1 MKQYFLFFLSLICVI
16 ILLGDDLYARQ
27 FRGSSSNS
35 RKTMYQSPSQT
46 RTPPVQ
52 KQASPSSNVKG
63 IAEGSANSTVRADQ
77 KAASD
82 SVVSNNS
89 VNSNNSDN
97 TKDRSKVEASEP
109 EVQLAP
115 LVWESDFQLA
125 LEKAQTEK
133 KMLLALITQSG
144 GEAQTRQ
151 LAEWLAAPG
160 NRSVLENSFVCV
172 ELDGS
177 AEIQFQG
184 KTALLLEHP
193 AFREMG
199 RKPGLATIDCQNDD
213 YQGQVVGAFPLIGL
227 RYSQFHINQILN
239 LPPGTLTQRMLTF
252 AIRIHPNRPQSANGR
267 PSCFLMKLAF
277 GHACNQASTHV
288 MGHQNFS
295 YRSGQVMRAHPGTQS
310 SEICAQTG
318 GGVALVGALGL
329 AQLWRGSSAHWSAMK
344 SPSRGWGY
352 DMQRSNNGSW
362 YGCGI
367 FAK

>member
-1 MKQYFLFFLSLICVI
+1 MKQYFYLYLSFICVI
-16 ILLGDDLYARQ
+16 CLLGDDLYARQ
-27 FRGSSSNS
+27 FRGLSSNS
-35 RKTMYQSPSQT
+35 RKSMYQSPSQT
-46 RTPPVQ
+46 RTQPVQ
-52 KQASPSSNVKG
+52 KQVSRSSNVK
-63 IAEGSANSTVRADQ
+63 SAIEEAANPTDKAD
-77 KAASD
+77 KKVASD
-82 SVVSNNS
+82 SVVSDNS
-89 VNSNNSDN
+89 CALNNSDH
-97 TKDRSKVEASEP
+97 TKGRSTADLSVPAI
-109 EVQLAP
+109 QLPP
-115 LVWESDFQLA
+115 LVWESDLQQA

-133 KMLLALITQSG
+133 KMLLALITQPG

-151 LAEWLAAPG
+151 LTEWLAAPG

-184 KTALLLEHP
+184 KTAPLLEHP

-267 PSCFLMKLAF
+267 PSCFLMNLAF

-295 YRSGQVMRAHPGTQS
+295 YRSSQVMRAHPGTQS